1 MSEPINYAEVAN
13 SYAQD
18 VLDGTIAACVYVKQA
33 CKRHLDDLERSK
45 NESGF
50 EFEFNAKL
58 AAKACRFIE
67 LLPHVKGELANRR
80 ELILLEPWQIFI
92 VANLFGWVDFDGKRR
107 YRYAYVEVSRKNAKS
122 TLAAGIG
129 LYMAFADG
137 EMGAEVY
144 SAATTRDQARV
155 VFETAQSMMRKR
167 FDMAKALDIDVTA
180 HAVSSLRTASTFKAV
195 SRDYGGNLD
204 GLNIHCA
211 VIDELH
217 AHKSNDTYE
226 VMATGMGAREHPL
239 LFAITT
245 AGFILDGVCY
255 ENRTLVVKVLSGLE
269 SHDRYFGIIYTID
282 EGDDWQ
288 DPESWK
294 KANPNYGVSV
304 YKESLEAEYQRARI
318 SPDSQAD
325 FLTKHLCIW
334 VAARSGWL
342 NMQDW
347 DDAAN
352 KSLKRSQFVGVPCF
366 TGLDLASKVDLAAK
380 VNLFV
385 RREGEQSH
393 YYFFAD
399 FYINRA
405 QLDNANNPNQK
416 RYLEWERQGWLTVT
430 DGNITDF
437 ARIERDIIDD
447 HINYGVQEVGYDPFN
462 ATYIAMRLLEQEV
475 PMIEVKQRKEFLSE
489 PMKWIQALLSS
500 DRIHHDGNPILRWC
514 MANVTVKRDANDNIF
529 PRKESDDGKID
540 GAVAAII
547 ATNRGQFYDE
557 TGDLPSNDFSAQ
569 LDDYLS
575 DFISIKG

>member
-1 MSEPINYAEVAN
+1 MSDPIAYANIATH
-13 SYAQD
+13 YARD
-18 VLDGTIAACVYVKQA
+18 ITDGTIDSCVYVKQA
-33 CKRHLDDLERSK
+33 CKRHLTDLDRAA

-50 EFEFNAKL
+50 EFMFDAKL

-92 VANLFGWVDFDGKRR
+92 IANIFGWVDFDGKRR
-107 YRYAYVEVSRKNAKS
+107 YRYAYVEVPRKNAKS

-155 VFETAQSMMRKR
+155 VFETAQGMMRKR
-167 FDMAKALDIDVTA
+167 HDMQKALGIEVTA
-180 HAVSSLRTASTFKAV
+180 HAVSSINTESTFKAV

-226 VMATGMGAREHPL
+226 VMATGMGAREQPL

-282 EGDDWQ
+282 DGDDWQ
-288 DPESWK
+288 DPNSWR
-294 KANPNYGVSV
+294 KANPNYGVSI

-318 SPDSQAD
+318 SPESQAD

-347 DDAAN
+347 DDAADS
-352 KSLKRSQFVGVPCF
+352 KLKPRQFVGDPCF
-366 TGLDLASKVDLAAK
+366 IGLDLASKVDLAAK
-380 VNLFV
+380 VKLFIKDV
-385 RREGEQSH
+385 DGESH

-405 QLDNANNPNQK
+405 QLDNPNNPNQK
-416 RYLEWERQGWLTVT
+416 RFIEWERQGWLTIT

-437 ARIERDIIDD
+437 ARIERDIIEDSVTFN
-447 HINYGVQEVGYDPFN
+447 IQETGYDPFN
-462 ATYIAMRLLEQEV
+462 ATYLAMRLSEQGILMV
-475 PMIEVKQRKEFLSE
+475 EVKQRKEFLSE
-489 PMKWIQALLSS
+489 PMKWIGALLTSH
-500 DRIHHDGNPILRWC
+500 RLHHDGNPVLRWC
-514 MANVTVKRDANDNIF
+514 MGNVTVKRDANDNIF
-529 PRKESDDGKID
+529 PRKESEDNKID

-557 TGDLPSNDFSAQ
+557 TGDLPSNDFNKQ

-575 DFISIKG
+575 DFVIIKG